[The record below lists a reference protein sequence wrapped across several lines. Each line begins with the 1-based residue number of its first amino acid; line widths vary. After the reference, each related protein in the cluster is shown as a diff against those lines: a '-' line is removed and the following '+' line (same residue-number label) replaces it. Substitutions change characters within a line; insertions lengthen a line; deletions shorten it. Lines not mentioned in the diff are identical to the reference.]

1 MATSESETRYPETT
15 GFIYRECARRLKER
29 KLSLKITDAEIAMGG
44 YDRKVVSR
52 ILNGKKTRNNP
63 YLIPPAYVRPL
74 MEKLELASEVELF
87 WGDINDEDFIEM
99 LFCSLVTEI
108 LDESDWNEHYL
119 DEPYWSKSE
128 ARIDVIQKVLRD
140 SVAYAQVYP
149 TLSSSFEYESSEGV
163 YYPISP
169 YANLSRVE
177 QVTPAERKQIRQAA
191 ILRLFKNT
199 RPFEMFRAFFRET
212 NNRGENRGFRR
223 LDKRLDGFVEASLMP
238 FMQKNNPG
246 EDSLGIRVFS
256 IVSADMA
263 RYVETGLVYAQR
275 TAAGFG
281 NSTSS
286 EHYEIL
292 ESLMVSGRDYIR
304 RIEGLQV
311 RLDALHQNEKFGH

>member
-1 MATSESETRYPETT
+1 MAISESETRYPETT

-29 KLSLKITDAEIAMGG
+29 KLSLKMTDAEIAADGF
-44 YDRKVVSR
+44 DRKVVNR
-52 ILNGKKTRNNP
+52 VLNGTRTRNNP
-63 YLIPPAYVRPL
+63 YLIPPAYIKPL
-74 MEKLELASEVELF
+74 VEKLRFSEVELF
-87 WGDINDEDFIEM
+87 WGDINSQGFIET
-99 LFCSLVTEI
+99 LFCNLVTDI
-108 LDESDWNEHYL
+108 LDESDWNENYF
-119 DEPYWSKSE
+119 DGSCWSKSE
-128 ARIDVIQKVLRD
+128 AKIEIIQKVLLD
-140 SVAYAQVYP
+140 SVAYARIYP
-149 TLSSSFEYESSEGV
+149 TLNSSYEYENPEGV

-169 YANLSRVE
+169 YADVSGGE
-177 QVTPAERKQIRQAA
+177 QVTPAERKQIRQGA

-199 RPFEMFRAFFRET
+199 RPVDMLKAFFRET

-263 RYVETGLVYAQR
+263 RYVETGLMNAQR
-275 TAAGFG
+275 TAVGFG
-281 NSTSS
+281 SSTSS
-286 EHYEIL
+286 VHDEIL
-292 ESLMVSGRDYIR
+292 ESLMVSGRDYIS